1 MDDKS
6 LVGLHSH
13 SAADEVAVG
22 QMDHTKP
29 GNRFQLNGMFVKP
42 GQKQTAPER
51 VQLIST
57 RIRSSLEPGMPPG
70 PSFGS

>member
-1 MDDKS
+1 MGDKS
-6 LVGLHSH
+6 LVGLHPQVV
-13 SAADEVAVG
+13 ADEVAIG
-22 QMDHTKP
+22 QMDHAKA
-29 GNRFQLNGMFVKP
+29 GNHRQLNGIFIKP